1 MVKRTASKSAD
12 QKSANSKRAVRQAES
27 LVDRRRAACEALAEF
42 IGRYRG
48 YPLTDWLIQTR
59 QAEVAA
65 RGAVLARLKGDE

>member
-1 MVKRTASKSAD
+1 VVKRAE
-12 QKSANSKRAVRQAES
+12 SKRAGSPSAARQ
-27 LVDRRRAACEALAEF
+27 DRSRADHRREACEELAEF

-65 RGAVLARLKGDE
+65 RSAVLARLKGDR

>member
-1 MVKRTASKSAD
+1 MGKRGGS
-12 QKSANSKRAVRQAES
+12 RREES
-27 LVDRRRAACEALAEF
+27 RGEACEELAEF

-65 RGAVLARLKGDE
+65 RSAVLVRLRCDQ

>member
-1 MVKRTASKSAD
+1 MVKRTDSKNADSKSAAPHD
-12 QKSANSKRAVRQAES
+12 DDS
-27 LVDRRRAACEALAEF
+27 VDCRRDAWEALAEF
-42 IGRYRG
+42 TGRYRG